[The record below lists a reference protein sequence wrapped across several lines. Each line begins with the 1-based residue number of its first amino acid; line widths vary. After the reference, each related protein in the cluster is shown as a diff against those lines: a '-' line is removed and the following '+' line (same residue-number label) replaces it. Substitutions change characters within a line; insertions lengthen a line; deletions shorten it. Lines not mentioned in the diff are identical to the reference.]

1 MYRFVIRE
9 PNNRLTIKLRSLFW
23 LYSEIRFADLKE
35 FTALIDAPL
44 LSLSTA
50 FYLSSFRGDD
60 IKVL

>member
-1 MYRFVIRE
+1 MYRFIIRE
-9 PNNRLTIKLRSLFW
+9 PNSRLTIKLRSLFL
-23 LYSEIRFADLKE
+23 LYSEIWFADLKE

-44 LSLSTA
+44 LSPSTA